1 MVTPE
6 MMIAG
11 TIIFQ
16 IKLYLQEDFHEKI
29 NQLD

>member
-6 MMIAG
+6 IMIAG
-11 TIIFQ
+11 NIIFQ

-29 NQLD
+29 NQLY